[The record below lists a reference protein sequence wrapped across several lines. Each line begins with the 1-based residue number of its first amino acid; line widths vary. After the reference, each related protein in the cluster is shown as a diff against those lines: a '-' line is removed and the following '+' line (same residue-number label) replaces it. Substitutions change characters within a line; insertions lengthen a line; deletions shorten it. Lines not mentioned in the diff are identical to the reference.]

1 MSRRSSGWVAGLLL
15 ACMWMAPTGA
25 AAEVGGLPSLPAGL
39 RLLPSGPAT
48 QFDDGGMLS
57 FIPKGEF
64 AQDAWE
70 WPLVAGQF
78 LSSAAVNVGSIFLFS
93 HLASSDAGR
102 PVDEAR
108 RALLMWGLV
117 QLAATPLASSS
128 AVWGVGS
135 LSDIHAVSFGWPLL
149 VNYAVELLLV
159 AMKVGVGYGLI
170 DLKGADVVAGVQDLL
185 GPFLIID
192 WLLHGLV
199 VPATV
204 TYFSL
209 RSRTAVGFSFAR
221 REAPLP
227 ARALDQPSVRS
238 VVDRRAESVRAD
250 GVTVLPVPLL
260 ALRF

>member
-1 MSRRSSGWVAGLLL
+1 MVRRTSGIAAAITL
-15 ACMWMAPTGA
+15 ACVLMRPAVA
-25 AAEVGGLPSLPAGL
+25 SADLALPSSLQLFPAA
-39 RLLPSGPAT
+39 PSM
-48 QFDDGGMLS
+48 QFDDGGLLS

-70 WPLVAGQF
+70 VPLVAGQF

-93 HLASSDAGR
+93 HLAGSDTGR
-102 PVDEAR
+102 PVEEAR

-117 QLAATPLASSS
+117 QLAATPLASST

-135 LSDIHAVSFGWPLL
+135 LSHIHAVSFGWPLL

-185 GPFLIID
+185 GPYLIID

-209 RSRTAVGFSFAR
+209 RSRTAVGFAFAA
-221 REAPLP
+221 RETPLP
-227 ARALDQPSVRS
+227 ARSLDQPVAHSEA
-238 VVDRRAESVRAD
+238 DRRAERSQATAD
-250 GVTVLPVPLL
+250 PGLLVPLW